1 MAQNRVFGYRAQT
14 RSMMIRYTVVF
25 GAVLL
30 LGAILQV
37 SLFGRLRFFGAV
49 PDLMLCMVL
58 AFAVLCGRY
67 AGAITGIGAG
77 FLIEAIGSTG
87 ISLLPVFYLLCGY
100 VAGSFS
106 SGETRGRSYPMYLL
120 WLLCGL
126 CLRAGMT
133 VTYAALTYRYIRL
146 PEILLYEVLPEA
158 GITAIAGLVCYFPVC
173 AVCRRLKKRKG
184 QI

>member
-14 RSMMIRYTVVF
+14 RSMMLRYTLIF

-30 LGAILQV
+30 IAAVLQV

-49 PDLMLCMVL
+49 PDLMLCTVL
-58 AFAVLCGRY
+58 AFSVLCGRY

-77 FLIEAIGSTG
+77 FLIEALGSTG
-87 ISLLPVFYLLCGY
+87 ISLLPVLYLFCGY
-100 VAGSFS
+100 VAGNFS
-106 SGETRGRSYPMYLL
+106 REMQGRSYPIYLL
-120 WLLCGL
+120 CLLCGL

-146 PEILLYEVLPEA
+146 PEILLTEVLPEL
-158 GITAIAGLVCYFPVC
+158 GITALAGLVCYFPVRT
-173 AVCRRLKKRKG
+173 VCRILKKRRG